1 MPETQPEEKRT
12 KIIPMTLEDFI
23 WMQLKD
29 FKDEFRD
36 SRKELAARMDRLE
49 NQFRES
55 RKELSDRMDR
65 LEARQDKLET
75 KLETVRQ
82 ELNDRMDKLDA
93 KIDKLAEKM
102 DSSNKHGNIMT
113 ASAISIAVGVLYALF
128 FK

>member
-1 MPETQPEEKRT
+1 MPETQ
-12 KIIPMTLEDFI
+12 
-23 WMQLKD
+23 LKD
-29 FKDEFRD
+29 FRDEFLD
-36 SRKELAARMDRLE
+36 SRKELAARMDRIE
-49 NQFRES
+49 Q
-55 RKELSDRMDR
+55 
-65 LEARQDKLET
+65 RQDKLET

-82 ELNDRMDKLDA
+82 EFNDRMDKLDA